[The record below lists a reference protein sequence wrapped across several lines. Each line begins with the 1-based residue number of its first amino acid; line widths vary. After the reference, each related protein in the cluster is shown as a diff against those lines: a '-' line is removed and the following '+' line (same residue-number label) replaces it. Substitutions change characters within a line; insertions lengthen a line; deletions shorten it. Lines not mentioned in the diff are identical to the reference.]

1 MHSDYHYEYLCVCD
15 VIVGVPVT
23 LLRDLQVKAAVQ
35 HNEMLCPTVT
45 DTMSAADSHV
55 MADATQLKPDCN
67 VELERSGVIAPPLT
81 ARNAQ
86 NPTVER
92 NTHHGS
98 SEELAVE
105 GNALVARRAADQPGT
120 ENPAVTASQQTDVSQ
135 SRRLS
140 ALRPDQLHRIS
151 YVQNVVD
158 NAAPGTGTATAPKRQ
173 NVDIESARCCNNDTM
188 DKCAACPVL
197 ADNDN
202 YDDDD
207 DNDASQNAAD
217 DGAGDN
223 LGFESSSSPCY
234 DAVPAPASCLV

>member
-1 MHSDYHYEYLCVCD
+1 LCVCD
-15 VIVGVPVT
+15 VTVGVPVT

-35 HNEMLCPTVT
+35 HNEMLCPAVT
-45 DTMSAADSHV
+45 DTMSATDSRIV
-55 MADATQLKPDCN
+55 ADATQQKPDCN

-105 GNALVARRAADQPGT
+105 GNALVVRRAADQPGT
-120 ENPAVTASQQTDVSQ
+120 ENTATMASQQTDVPQ

-158 NAAPGTGTATAPKRQ
+158 NAAPGTATAAAPKRQ
-173 NVDIESARCCNNDTM
+173 NVDIESARCCNNDSM

-202 YDDDD
+202 DDDD
-207 DNDASQNAAD
+207 GDDASQNAAD
-217 DGAGDN
+217 NVAGDN
-223 LGFESSSSPCY
+223 LGFESSSSPRY
-234 DAVPAPASCLV
+234 DAVPARTSCLV

>member
-1 MHSDYHYEYLCVCD
+1 MCVFD
-15 VIVGVPVT
+15 VIVGVPAT
-23 LLRDLQVKAAVQ
+23 LLKDLQVKAATVQ
-35 HNEMLCPTVT
+35 HNEMLSCPVIT
-45 DTMSAADSHV
+45 DMTAPTDNHITADV
-55 MADATQLKPDCN
+55 TQLKPDCN

-105 GNALVARRAADQPGT
+105 GNALVARRAVDQPGT
-120 ENPAVTASQQTDVSQ
+120 ENTAATMPQQTDVSQ

-158 NAAPGTGTATAPKRQ
+158 NTAPGTATAPKRQ
-173 NVDIESARCCNNDTM
+173 NVDLETARCCNSDDA

-197 ADNDN
+197 AD
-202 YDDDD
+202 D
-207 DNDASQNAAD
+207 DNDDHASQNAVGA
-217 DGAGDN
+217 AGDN
-223 LGFESSSSPCY
+223 LGYESSTSPCY
-234 DAVPAPASCLV
+234 DAAPAPTSCLV